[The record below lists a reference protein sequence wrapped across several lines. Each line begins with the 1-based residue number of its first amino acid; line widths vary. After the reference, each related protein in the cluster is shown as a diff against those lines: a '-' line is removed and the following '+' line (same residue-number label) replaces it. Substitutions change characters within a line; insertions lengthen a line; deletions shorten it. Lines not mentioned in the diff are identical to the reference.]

1 MPGMVAGSPYPV
13 VLSPD
18 KQAVIREQA
27 KRPNLAAAT
36 LSEPVRVDMVI
47 PEEVELLAMPE
58 GFRKS

>member
-1 MPGMVAGSPYPV
+1 V

-36 LSEPVRVDMVI
+36 LSEPVRVDMVS

-58 GFRKS
+58 GLVANPDVGRTKD